1 MSGKPTIA
9 FNTLSNVEKRDDKLV
24 GVSMTGV
31 PGVPG
36 VPGLSNLRR
45 LIGLL
50 AHFFQREII
59 NIIIF
64 FI

>member
-36 VPGLSNLRR
+36 LSNLRR

-50 AHFFQREII
+50 AHFFST
-59 NIIIF
+59 
-64 FI
+64 